1 MIELRDVHR
10 SSVGH
15 AQRRDGRAFAGP
27 TRPGFR
33 AKQGPC
39 DPDFLL
45 AARHRLRVVARRS
58 LAALGGATS
67 RPQRVIASSREDEK
81 RRPGGTRIPSRG
93 SERDLASL
101 PSGRPARPTSNTHF
115 RTASLRFSRLLKDR
129 SSASFAEQLEPVS
142 RDHSQDLIAAVA
154 ERGVDR
160 ERSFGC
166 PISQAGRATLGET
179 IHATREQKDGDPRNQ
194 RF

>member
-1 MIELRDVHR
+1 VSDGKRR
-10 SSVGH
+10 SCRSC
-15 AQRRDGRAFAGP
+15 ATQRGGRTFTSP
-27 TRPGFR
+27 RRPGFR
-33 AKQGPC
+33 ARQALC

-67 RPQRVIASSREDEK
+67 RLQRVIASSREDEK

-101 PSGRPARPTSNTHF
+101 PSSHPVRPTSNTHLK
-115 RTASLRFSRLLKDR
+115 TASLRFSRLCTIFLQLALSR
-129 SSASFAEQLEPVS
+129 NWSSVS
-142 RDHSQDLIAAVA
+142 QSHSQDLIAAA
-154 ERGVDR
+154 TGAGIDG
-160 ERSFGC
+160 ERSFGH
-166 PISQAGRATLGET
+166 PISQAVRATLGET
-179 IHATREQKDGDPRNQ
+179 IHAAREQEDSDPRNQ

>member
-1 MIELRDVHR
+1 MGEGGTDVVRATCFDHHEQDEPAMIELRDVHR

-15 AQRRDGRAFAGP
+15 AQCRDGRAFAGP

-33 AKQGPC
+33 ARQGPC

-45 AARHRLRVVARRS
+45 AARRRLRVVARKS

-101 PSGRPARPTSNTHF
+101 PSSRPARPTSNTHF
-115 RTASLRFSRLLKDR
+115 KTASLRFSRLCTIFLQLPLSR
-129 SSASFAEQLEPVS
+129 NWSSVS
-142 RDHSQDLIAAVA
+142 PYHGQDLIAA
-154 ERGVDR
+154 
-160 ERSFGC
+160 
-166 PISQAGRATLGET
+166 ATVSG
-179 IHATREQKDGDPRNQ
+179 H
-194 RF
+194 